1 MIAKQ
6 NMRLSKL
13 SYKQLHFPQTK
24 SIESINEVKKHEHE
38 QMNVL
43 PSIAPKYVKSPPKK
57 LNKDL
62 LMLNTTLQ
70 RPLRYK
76 NLDKRQELEM
86 KVD

>member
-1 MIAKQ
+1 
-6 NMRLSKL
+6 MRLSKL

-24 SIESINEVKKHEHE
+24 SIESINEVKKDEK
-38 QMNVL
+38 QVL
-43 PSIAPKYVKSPPKK
+43 PSLAPKYIKSPPKR

-76 NLDKRQELEM
+76 NLDKKQELEM